1 MNIFA
6 LLAIAAA
13 LGAVFALGC
22 GIAAMATDGAV
33 IHRRS
38 EVWMGW
44 RVACQ
49 AAALLF
55 AAVMLAT
62 SAQGAAS
69 ERTDCIYD
77 YGMIT
82 DQECRAY
89 RAKVLRAKSDEER
102 LALHDELHRVID
114 ARAGERGVSPDDWR
128 GLAVAP
134 LSASGRAS
142 APAAGT
148 GLEMAVLLV
157 GLAAVVTLAFFVV
170 QALWP
175 VRRMRLMRCPETG
188 AIAFVGAAN
197 ISRGEGKAPE
207 VVVRSCELWPER
219 SHCARGCLERYEEA
233 TPGYR
238 VKIEALRPFSQ
249 P

>member
-1 MNIFA
+1 MNLFA

-13 LGAVFALGC
+13 LGAVLALAC

-38 EVWMGW
+38 EAWMGW

-62 SAQGAAS
+62 SAQSAAP

-77 YGMIT
+77 YRMIT

-89 RAKVLRAKSDEER
+89 RAKVLRAKSEEER

-114 ARAGERGVSPDDWR
+114 ARARERGVSPDDWR
-128 GLAVAP
+128 GLAIAP
-134 LSASGRAS
+134 PSPSGRAS
-142 APAAGT
+142 APAAGI
-148 GLEMAVLLV
+148 GLETAVLMV
-157 GLAAVVTLAFFVV
+157 GLAAVVTIAFFVGH
-170 QALWP
+170 ALWP
-175 VRRMRLMRCPETG
+175 VRRLRLMRCPETG
-188 AIAFVGAAN
+188 TIAFVSAASM
-197 ISRGEGKAPE
+197 SRGEGKAPAIA
-207 VVVRSCELWPER
+207 VRSCELWPR
-219 SHCARGCLERYEEA
+219 RQHCARGCLERYEEA

-238 VKIEALRPFSQ
+238 AKIEALRPFSQ

>member
-13 LGAVFALGC
+13 LGAVFALAC

-33 IHRRS
+33 IDRRS
-38 EVWMGW
+38 EAWMGW

-114 ARAGERGVSPDDWR
+114 ARARERGVSADDWR

-134 LSASGRAS
+134 LSVSGRAS
-142 APAAGT
+142 APAAVT

-157 GLAAVVTLAFFVV
+157 GLAAVVTVAFFVAH
-170 QALWP
+170 ALWP

-188 AIAFVGAAN
+188 TIAFVNAASM
-197 ISRGEGKAPE
+197 SRGEGKAPAIA
-207 VVVRSCELWPER
+207 VRSCELWPR
-219 SHCARGCLERYEEA
+219 RQHCARDCLERYEEA
-233 TPGYR
+233 APGFS
-238 VKIEALRPFSQ
+238 VKVEALRPFQQ